1 MYRVSP
7 GTSTSKTVLL
17 RVPHWDPVLDTQGWV
32 TKKRS
37 DSYLSDESFLLV
49 IEYGD
54 FIIITTNFNEGFLCY
69 GIFSEFKFDIVCLC
83 EHAKDTHTNANLDR
97 AKIR

>member
-1 MYRVSP
+1 MQKALN
-7 GTSTSKTVLL
+7 GKSKFMSANLFISLL
-17 RVPHWDPVLDTQGWV
+17 
-32 TKKRS
+32 
-37 DSYLSDESFLLV
+37 LLV